1 MTIMQCIDDYVNKA
15 VARIPIYT
23 NEIYDYVCSKLPN
36 TEKATFN
43 MTLQRYAKKRDDFL
57 RYQKGIYYKTFQTPF
72 GTAGI
77 DMMALIRKT
86 YLLKGNEVIGYESG
100 PSYMN
105 KLGLTTQMPK
115 LTYIVTQKAR
125 FNTEKTDELF
135 LVKPTVKITD
145 ENYRYL
151 QFLDVLDNK
160 MQVPIE
166 AVNYKEIL
174 RKQIGA
180 YNLSFE
186 KLIGYAKYY
195 KNTKVYQG
203 LSEIARGVD

>member
-1 MTIMQCIDDYVNKA
+1 MTIMQYIDEYVNKA
-15 VARIPIYT
+15 VARVPIYT
-23 NEIYDYVCSKLPN
+23 NEIYDYVRSKLPN

-43 MTLQRYAKKRDDFL
+43 MTLQRYAQKRADFL
-57 RYQKGIYYKTFQTPF
+57 RYKKGIYYKTFQTPF

-77 DMMALIRKT
+77 DTMMLIKKT
-86 YLLKGNEVIGYESG
+86 YLLNGNEVIGYESG

-115 LTYIVTQKAR
+115 FTYIVTQKAR

-166 AVNYKEIL
+166 AVNYKQIL
-174 RKQIGA
+174 RRQISA

-195 KNTKVYQG
+195 KNTKVYEG

>member
-1 MTIMQCIDDYVNKA
+1 MQCIDDYVNKA

-57 RYQKGIYYKTFQTPF
+57 RYQKGIYYKTFQTQF

-86 YLLKGNEVIGYESG
+86 YLLNGNEVIGYESG

-166 AVNYKEIL
+166 AVNYKQIL
-174 RKQIGA
+174 RRQISA

-195 KNTKVYQG
+195 KNTKVYEG